1 MIAITFNNIT
11 QSLHIMRKKIAL
23 CFLIF
28 SVLIVLSMFLL
39 YQNTGFLQTGEID
52 VLDEKNWDYA
62 NGIIP
67 GSQAIEFHGT
77 SGQCWVLVHGYT
89 STPDELREL
98 ALAIHIQFNDS
109 VYVPRLYGHGEQPSH
124 LEKYSVNEW
133 YSQVKSVAEEHNCQ
147 YLLGSSMGASI
158 VLKYAET
165 HNPTAIILF
174 GIMLKPQP
182 DYLPILSFTKII
194 APFARY
200 TKKVE
205 PGGTVQDLAGK
216 KAHLSTWTF
225 PLKGA
230 VELAEFNKN
239 VLANLDSIRSK
250 VLFLHASQ
258 DTVASPKAAQQA
270 YNQLQTEK
278 QFIFLDQGNHIIMR
292 DYEKSAAIAH
302 VLNFRKK

>member
-1 MIAITFNNIT
+1 MRRKITL
-11 QSLHIMRKKIAL
+11 S
-23 CFLIF
+23 FLIL
-28 SVLIVLSMFLL
+28 SVFIVLCMFLL
-39 YQNTGFLQTGEID
+39 YQSTGFLQTSQID

-67 GSQAIEFHGT
+67 GSQAVEFHGT

-98 ALAIHIQFNDS
+98 ATEIHLRFNDS
-109 VYVPRLYGHGEQPSH
+109 VYVPRLAGHGEQPSH
-124 LEKYSVNEW
+124 LEKYSVEQW
-133 YSQVKSVAEEHNCQ
+133 YTQVAQLTEEKKCS

-165 HNPTAIILF
+165 HEPKGIVLM
-174 GIMLKPQP
+174 GIMLRPEP
-182 DYLPILSFTKII
+182 DYLPILSFTKFI
-194 APFARY
+194 APVARY

-205 PGGTVQDLAGK
+205 PGGTVMDPVGK

-230 VELAEFNKN
+230 VELAEFNKD
-239 VLANLDSIRSK
+239 VLANLNDVHSN

-258 DTVASPKAAQQA
+258 DTVASSTTAKKAFDALQA
-270 YNQLQTEK
+270 RK
-278 QFIFLDQGNHIIMR
+278 QFILLDQGNHIIMR
-292 DYEKSAAIAH
+292 DYAKSAAIAKI
-302 VLNFRKK
+302 LEFREQ